1 MRSSERPEQL
11 EQREHWHH
19 RGEGK
24 GGAPVVTIDRVSRIG
39 IVGAGQMGRGIAQL
53 CATAGYHVE
62 LIDVAEPQLK
72 GAVAKIRAGLE
83 RAVERG
89 TLAAGREEE
98 ILALIHPS
106 TTLDRLREVHLVI
119 EAIPEDQ
126 KQKQTLFAELGRI
139 CRPEAVLASNTS
151 SIPITKLG
159 AASGRADR
167 VVGLHFMNPAPV
179 MNLVE
184 VVRGLNTSEETVA
197 LVLDVAKRLGKTSVV
212 AHDVPGFI
220 VNRVLMPMIN
230 EAIFALEQ
238 GVASAEAIDRA
249 MTAGANHPM
258 GPLALA
264 DRIGLDTVLAICE
277 VLHRELGDPKFRPCP
292 LLRRY
297 VEAGWLGRKA
307 GRGFYLYDEIGDRA
321 RVATVGTPP

>member
-1 MRSSERPEQL
+1 MRSPEQT
-11 EQREHWHH
+11 ESRQQPGEREV
-19 RGEGK
+19 EVP
-24 GGAPVVTIDRVSRIG
+24 AMTIDMVTRIG
-39 IVGAGQMGRGIAQL
+39 IVGAGQMGRGIAQV

-62 LIDVAEPQLK
+62 LIDVAESQLK
-72 GAVAKIRAGLE
+72 GAIAKIRAGLE

-89 TLAAGREEE
+89 SLAESQVKEV
-98 ILALIHPS
+98 LALIHPS
-106 TTLDRLREVHLVI
+106 TALDRLREVHLVI
-119 EAIPEDQ
+119 EAISEDQ
-126 KQKQTLFAELGRI
+126 ERKQTLFAELGRL
-139 CRPEAVLASNTS
+139 CLPQTVLASNTS

-159 AASGRADR
+159 AVSGRADR
-167 VVGLHFMNPAPV
+167 VVGLHFMNPVPV
-179 MNLVE
+179 MSLVE
-184 VVRGLNTSEETVA
+184 VVRGLNTAEETVA
-197 LVLDVAKRLGKTSVV
+197 VALELAKQLGKTAVLV
-212 AHDVPGFI
+212 NDVPGFI

-238 GVASAEAIDRA
+238 GVAPAEAIDRA
-249 MTAGANHPM
+249 MMAGTNHPV

-307 GRGFYLYDEIGDRA
+307 SRGFYRYDEVGERST
-321 RVATVGTPP
+321 VATMK